1 MTTFRDAVRQKD
13 FSISAELFLRPESN
27 AESITAQTALLRDHV
42 DGILLTDNQAGRL
55 HLSTVAAASVV
66 LAAGGDPIVQ
76 LSTRNRNR
84 VALFAELLGAAA
96 IGVSSVQLVRGRQVP
111 DGFEPRPKAV
121 LDVDVVELLEMASR
135 IKQEDNLEHLPELF
149 LGSVLTV
156 HRPKPD
162 WTPRKLLAKA
172 DAGAQ
177 FVLSGLCMNTD
188 VLRDFMRPL
197 VAAGVPRRLNVF
209 VTLAVLGS
217 ADDARFLRDSRRSH
231 MIPEVVIARLDAAAD
246 PEAEGI
252 AIAAEQLRAL
262 ADIPGV
268 RGAHLIATRKL
279 ASITAAIDAARNAGL
294 RRGP

>member
-13 FSISAELFLRPESN
+13 FSVTAELFLRPESN
-27 AESITAQTALLRDHV
+27 AETIAAQTELLRDHV
-42 DGILLTDNQAGRL
+42 DGILLTDNQGGRL
-55 HLSTVAAASVV
+55 HLSPVAAAGVV
-66 LAAGGDPIVQ
+66 LASGSDPIVQ

-96 IGVSSVQLVRGRQVP
+96 IGVSSVQLVRGRAVP
-111 DGFEPRPKAV
+111 DGFDPRPKAV

-135 IKQEDNLEHLPELF
+135 IKQEDNLVHLPELF

-177 FVLSGLCMNTD
+177 FVLSSLCMNTD
-188 VLRDFMRPL
+188 VVRGFLRPL

-209 VTLAVLGS
+209 ITLAVLGS
-217 ADDARFLRDSRRSH
+217 ADDARFLREIRRSH
-231 MIPEVVIARLDAAAD
+231 TIPEALIERLDAAAD

-252 AIAAEQLRAL
+252 AIAAEQLRTL

-268 RGAHLIATRKL
+268 RGAHLVATRRL
-279 ASITAAIDAARNAGL
+279 ASISAAIEAAGL
-294 RRGP
+294 TR

>member
-13 FSISAELFLRPESN
+13 FSISAELFLQPESN
-27 AESITAQTALLRDHV
+27 AESLTAQTALLRDHV
-42 DGILLTDNQAGRL
+42 DGVLLTDNQAGRL
-55 HLSTVAAASVV
+55 HLSTVAAASIVR
-66 LAAGGDPIVQ
+66 AAGCDPIVQ

-96 IGVSSVQLVRGRQVP
+96 IGVTSVQLVRGRRVP
-111 DGFEPRPKAV
+111 DGFNPRPKAV
-121 LDVDVVELLEMASR
+121 LDVDVMELLQIASR
-135 IKQEDNLEHLPELF
+135 MKQEDNLVHLPELF
-149 LGSVLTV
+149 LGSILTV

-177 FVLSGLCMNTD
+177 FVLSSLSMNTN
-188 VLRDFMRPL
+188 VVRDFLRPL

-209 VTLAVLGS
+209 VTIAVFGS

-231 MIPEVVIARLDAAAD
+231 MVPDALIARLDAAAD

-262 ADIPGV
+262 AETPGV
-268 RGAHLIATRKL
+268 RGAHIIATRKL
-279 ASITAAIDAARNAGL
+279 ASIPAAIEAARN
-294 RRGP
+294 